1 MARTSKLSAS
11 GSIGSDE
18 RALTIEQQA
27 DRPALVGNIASP
39 AQDADGNYDI
49 TLVERPVTETVLEPV
64 LDDNGQPVLDAD
76 GQPMMAEVVKPVL
89 DENGNP
95 VTEWVAEVEIVYD
108 WLRVD
113 YPARRPASTPSA
125 GEDIS
130 IRETTGDLGVGN
142 VSAGGDVSLSAPGS
156 ILDTREDGETQ
167 GNLASGGDAM
177 LTSDEGTIGTSE
189 EYLDID
195 VDGTTTARAEGD
207 INIADRADLDLVAD
221 TAEGQVNADAAGDL
235 DLRNSDPE
243 TDLIIGPITA
253 GGDAQITATGSL
265 VAGDPLGH
273 EAQVSAGSI
282 GLTAQGGDGRHG
294 GDPHPRRYGR

>member
-1 MARTSKLSAS
+1 MRTATMTYTSWSA
-11 GSIGSDE
+11 
-18 RALTIEQQA
+18 
-27 DRPALVGNIASP
+27 
-39 AQDADGNYDI
+39 
-49 TLVERPVTETVLEPV
+49 PVTETVLEPV
-64 LDDNGQPVLDAD
+64 LDDNGQPVLDD
-76 GQPMMAEVVKPVL
+76 NGQIVMAEVVKPVL

-113 YPARRPASTPSA
+113 YPGEATRLDASA

-167 GNLASGGDAM
+167 GNLVSGGDAT

-221 TAEGQVNADAAGDL
+221 TAEGQVNATPRATSTCAIPTPRPTSSSAPSPPAATRRSRRPAL
-235 DLRNSDPE
+235 WSRATRSATRRRSAPAASASPPRAATSARRRPPSSSIRTLKTAAHSPWRRAAMATSRNSP
-243 TDLIIGPITA
+243 A
-253 GGDAQITATGSL
+253 MS
-265 VAGDPLGH
+265 
-273 EAQVSAGSI
+273 SSI
-282 GLTAQGGDGRHG
+282 R
-294 GDPHPRRYGR
+294 